1 MDKTQTLTILDKID
15 NLDIITKLRLATD
28 LGELIKENITET
40 LIAQN
45 IEENFEQSDQL
56 FAFIN
61 LVKDENE
68 TYAQMVEAKLSD
80 QIEKNEKI
88 NVPVLKLLL
97 VNYSTIQIETEKIIS
112 SLQFYT
118 PKLDKESL
126 TKDGEF
132 FKSMVKLA
140 KERSSDQLK

>member
-1 MDKTQTLTILDKID
+1 MDKVQTLTVLDKLE
-15 NLDIITKLRLATD
+15 NVDIITKLRLATD

-40 LIAQN
+40 LIAQS

-61 LVKDENE
+61 LVKEENE
-68 TYAQMVEAKLSD
+68 TYAQMVEAKLSG
-80 QIEKNEKI
+80 QIEKNERI
-88 NVPVLKLLL
+88 TVPVLKSLL
-97 VNYSTIQIETEKIIS
+97 VNYSTIEIQTEKIIS
-112 SLQFYT
+112 SLEFYT